1 MSFIHRRFPQVWET
15 AVPGFERKGAGI
27 PGRSAADYSSG
38 LCGRAKENRGLGD
51 LFALLARFWRPNV
64 AVTVNELAPAILAE
78 SDEGSSTAR
87 AIVRVIDAEGHT

>member
-38 LCGRAKENRGLGD
+38 LYGRAKENGGLGD
-51 LFALLARFWRPNV
+51 LFGLLAGFWRPNA
-64 AVTVNELAPAILAE
+64 AVTVKELAPAILAE
-78 SDEGSSTAR
+78 RTRGPAPQERSF
-87 AIVRVIDAEGHT
+87 VFIDAEGYS